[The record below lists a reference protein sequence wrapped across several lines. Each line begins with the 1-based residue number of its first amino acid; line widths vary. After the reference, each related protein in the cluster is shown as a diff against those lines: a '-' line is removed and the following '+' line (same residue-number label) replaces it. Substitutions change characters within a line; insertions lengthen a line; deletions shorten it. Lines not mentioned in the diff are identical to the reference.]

1 MSSAMVESL
10 VLDAGKS
17 PELVAALSLVM
28 EADVNG
34 EPKFTPRDCREL
46 TKVITCRTYAK
57 PLLELCHLVRI
68 ADACAQ
74 GASDIHI
81 EPDENVLR
89 VRFRVDGSL
98 YQKLTPPFAMAPA
111 VSSGSGS
118 TA

>member
-46 TKVITCRTYAK
+46 TKVITCRTYGK
-57 PLLELCHLVRI
+57 PMLELCHLVRI
-68 ADACAQ
+68 ADACTH
-74 GASDIHI
+74 GAD
-81 EPDENVLR
+81 
-89 VRFRVDGSL
+89 
-98 YQKLTPPFAMAPA
+98 YQMFFWGGGPA
-111 VSSGSGS
+111 RDWWKARWSWRRKRG
-118 TA
+118 